1 MTVTRDARGGPATR
15 WYGPVLENRAYLEM
29 ARLLADPV
37 LRDHGVP
44 AGDGRAVLLLP
55 GYLAGD
61 STLWL
66 LAQFL
71 RRIGYRPT
79 FSGIAFNSGCARS
92 YQRRIVDAV
101 CHARERTGRP
111 IAIVGHS
118 RGGHYAKSIAAAR
131 PEDVSHVVCL
141 GTGLD
146 SALDV
151 HRMTGLGAAVSRC
164 LLAPPGSNRQASG
177 CLTDR
182 CACSLQ
188 RSYRQPF
195 PATPHLTSIYSRS
208 DSVVRWQSCV
218 ADYATCVEV
227 PGSHIGLAF
236 NRHAYR
242 AVAHALA
249 MPAARHEPSPSVLTR
264 AS

>member
-1 MTVTRDARGGPATR
+1 VTVTCDACGGPATR

-37 LRDHGVP
+37 PRNHGVP

-55 GYLAGD
+55 GFLAGD

-66 LAQFL
+66 LAKFL

-92 YQRRIVDAV
+92 YQRRMVDAV
-101 CHARERTGRP
+101 RHAREQSGRQ

-118 RGGHYAKSIAAAR
+118 RGGHYAKSIAAAW

-146 SALDV
+146 TALDV
-151 HRMTGLGAAVSRC
+151 HRMTGLGAAVSRS
-164 LLAPPGSNRQASG
+164 LLATPGSNRQTSG

-188 RSYRQPF
+188 RSYRKPF
-195 PATPHLTSIYSRS
+195 PATPHLTSIYSRG
-208 DSVVRWQSCV
+208 DGLVRWQSCL

-249 MPAARHEPSPSVLTR
+249 MPAARHEPAPSLRTC

>member
-1 MTVTRDARGGPATR
+1 VTTADDTRGGPATK
-15 WYGPVLENRAYLEM
+15 WYGPVLENRAYLEL
-29 ARLLADPV
+29 ARLLLDPV
-37 LRDHGVP
+37 LRGRGVP
-44 AGDGRAVLLLP
+44 TGDGRVVLLLP

-61 STLWL
+61 NTLWL
-66 LAQFL
+66 LARFL

-79 FSGIAFNSGCARS
+79 FSGIAVNSGCARS
-92 YQRRIVDAV
+92 YQRRILDAV
-101 CHARERTGRP
+101 RHARERTGRP

-118 RGGHYAKSIAAAR
+118 RGGHYAKAIAAAR

-141 GTGLD
+141 GAGLA
-146 SALDV
+146 SVLDV
-151 HRMTGLGAAVSRC
+151 HPMTGLGVTISQR
-164 LLAPPGSNRQASG
+164 LLAPPGSSRAASG
-177 CLTDR
+177 CLTDG

-195 PATPHLTSIYSRS
+195 PAGPHLTSIYSRS
-208 DSVVRWQSCV
+208 DGIVSWPSCL

-227 PGSHIGLAF
+227 SGSHIGLAF

-249 MPAARHEPSPSVLTR
+249 RPAARPEPAPSTWTR
-264 AS
+264 AC

>member
-1 MTVTRDARGGPATR
+1 VTATRGARGGPASR
-15 WYGPVLENRAYLEM
+15 WYGPLLENRAYLEL

-37 LRDHGVP
+37 LPDDRVP
-44 AGDGRAVLLLP
+44 SGDGRAVLLLP

-61 STLWL
+61 NTLWL
-66 LAQFL
+66 LARFL

-79 FSGIAFNSGCARS
+79 FSGIALNSGCARV
-92 YQRRIVDAV
+92 YRRRMIDAV
-101 CHARERTGRP
+101 RHARERTGRP

-118 RGGHYAKSIAAAR
+118 RGGHYAKAIAAAR

-146 SALDV
+146 SALAV
-151 HRMTGLGAAVSRC
+151 HPMTRLGAAASRC
-164 LLAPPGSNRQASG
+164 LLAPPGSNRRASG

-182 CACSLQ
+182 CACSLE

-195 PATPHLTSIYSRS
+195 PATPHLTSIYSRG
-208 DSVVRWQSCV
+208 DGIVRWQSCL

-249 MPAARHEPSPSVLTR
+249 RPAARHEPVPSTRTR